1 MARRKS
7 LLKKLYVLI
16 LTVSAAAL
24 ALSYISIYINPEH
37 FRVPMFFGLYFIPI
51 TLFNLFLLLVA
62 LFCRTKAVLIPF
74 AALLP
79 TLFFADLFVKVG
91 SEQTLYEGGS
101 IKVLTYNVGRFGAG
115 VEGESVSQTTLRVK
129 NYLKEQDADIICLQE
144 FTIKDTA
151 ALATFLPD
159 YPYRAGSFFKG
170 DSWFGNVTF
179 SRYPIIAHDKIS
191 FPRSTNLSLWSDIL
205 VNGVQMRIYNC
216 HLESNS
222 ISFTS
227 VIKRLSK
234 KETFSDEFVEVHEKL
249 HETNIRRTRQVE
261 SVLDNMAACGCSAI
275 VCGDFNDTPM
285 SYTYHSLSRNMK
297 DSFVEGGSGFSSTY
311 SVLWPLLRIDY
322 ILLPEAF
329 EATGHEAERVPF
341 SDHYPVSTNI
351 YYDNR
356 KQ

>member
-1 MARRKS
+1 MAKGRSFFKTIF
-7 LLKKLYVLI
+7 VLI
-16 LTVSAAAL
+16 LLVSAAAL

-51 TLFNLFLLLVA
+51 ALLNLALLLVA
-62 LFCRTKAVLIPF
+62 LFCRSKSMLIPF

-79 TLFFADLFVKVG
+79 TLFFADLFVKAG
-91 SEQTLYEGGS
+91 SEETVFEGNNFK
-101 IKVLTYNVGRFGAG
+101 ILTYNVGRFGAG
-115 VEGESVSQTTLRVK
+115 VEGESFSQTTLRVK

-151 ALATFLPD
+151 SLATFLPD
-159 YPYRAGSFFKG
+159 YPYRACSFFKG
-170 DSWFGNVTF
+170 DSFFGNVTF
-179 SRYPIIAHDKIS
+179 SRYPITSYDKIS
-191 FPRSTNLSLWSDIL
+191 FPRSTNLCLWSDID
-205 VNGVQMRIYNC
+205 VAGVPMRIYNC

-249 HETNIRRTRQVE
+249 HETNIRRTKQVE
-261 SVLDNMAACGCSAI
+261 SVLESVAACKCKTI
-275 VCGDFNDTPM
+275 ICGDFNDTPM
-285 SYTYHSLSRNMK
+285 SYTYHRLSRNMK
-297 DSFVEGGSGFSSTY
+297 DSFVESGSGFSSTY

-322 ILLPEAF
+322 ILLPETF
-329 EATGHEAERVPF
+329 EASRHEAERVPF
-341 SDHYPVSTNI
+341 SDHYPVSTYI

-356 KQ
+356 K